1 MSNSKPAQDDDA
13 SYMSSIL
20 ASRIIWAMQATRSY
34 LRWSDD
40 LHKIFVEAVAFQGGP
55 YEAKPTAV
63 KETMQ
68 TMGVTGI
75 TTQNI
80 KSHLQYRESFNSGAG
95 SLQDHDVQGTISPSK
110 EALDLTSE
118 MVRDNDAI
126 LAEMEMVNNMLM
138 DDNIEVVETNISVDD
153 MQDLMNEIMLIE
165 HNDTGII
172 SESALDEYMD
182 DLAGY
187 AFDLMDSTT

>member
-40 LHKIFVEAVAFQGGP
+40 LHKIFVEAVAFQG
-55 YEAKPTAV
+55 EAKPTAV

-80 KSHLQYRESFNSGAG
+80 KSHLQKYRESFNSGAG